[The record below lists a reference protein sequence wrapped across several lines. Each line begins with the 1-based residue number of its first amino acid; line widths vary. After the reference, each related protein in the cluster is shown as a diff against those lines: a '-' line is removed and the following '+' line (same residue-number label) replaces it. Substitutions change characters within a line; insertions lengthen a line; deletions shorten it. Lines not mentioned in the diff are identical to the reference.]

1 MGSIPDN
8 AHLID
13 GHYPSLS
20 DRDID
25 DDGGDTPSPSKGDA
39 FSRDGNDEDHFA
51 VEMAPPAKCGRVSDG
66 GKVPRQ
72 GCKKVN
78 VKSDDNDDDKV
89 DDAFLADVDELLK
102 GGNIDPLHLNDG
114 PQKF

>member
-1 MGSIPDN
+1 MQSSGVDPGQRAPHRWALPI
-8 AHLID
+8 AK
-13 GHYPSLS
+13 
-20 DRDID
+20 R
-25 DDGGDTPSPSKGDA
+25 GDA
-39 FSRDGNDEDHFA
+39 FSRDGDNEDHFA
-51 VEMAPPAKCGRVSDG
+51 VEMAPPAKRGRVSDG

-78 VKSDDNDDDKV
+78 VKSDDNDDDEV

-114 PQKF
+114 PRQQSRRRAKILVELK